1 MHVTSQCGDNR
12 VGLMVCTHPTWRLGV
27 LVGLLGLCLTVITP
41 LHGATAVILAG
52 DEFGLPED
60 RPSLRL
66 DPQGA
71 DSPFASAGALEIT
84 TSGGS
89 TFLGSAVAISST
101 WVLTAG
107 HNIDLNDNGLP
118 DAGLSVNFHL
128 PGIGIHSASAMHT
141 HPLFT
146 GFANPSL
153 HFDLA
158 LLQLSAPLPTNLL
171 HPLIGVSA
179 GVGDVVTLVG
189 FGRSGFGSY
198 GYTTSASLVNRR
210 IGENTLETISTNAN
224 GGQLFRYTFHDPD
237 DPNSLGND
245 RETIIGPGDSG
256 GPVLVP
262 WGEGHAVVGI
272 NTFVEGFG
280 GRFGDIG
287 GGVLLDQGSVDWI
300 VATTGIPEPGVLSL
314 IVLSA
319 LLVFRRGRM
328 HRA

>member
-1 MHVTSQCGDNR
+1 MRSLDRALAQWFVICS
-12 VGLMVCTHPTWRLGV
+12 LMLWTACTA
-27 LVGLLGLCLTVITP
+27 P
-41 LHGATAVILAG
+41 LRGATAMILAG
-52 DEFGLPED
+52 NEFGLPED

-66 DPQGA
+66 DA
-71 DSPFASAGALEIT
+71 ETSDSPFAAVGALEIT
-84 TSGGS
+84 TSGGR
-89 TFLGSAVAISST
+89 TFLGSAVAISSG

-107 HNIDLNDNGLP
+107 HNIDLTDNGLP

-128 PGIGIHSASAMHT
+128 PGIGIHSVSAMHT
-141 HPLFT
+141 HPRFT

-158 LLQLSAPLPTNLL
+158 LLQLSAPLPTDLI
-171 HPLIGVSA
+171 HPLIGVTA

-210 IGENTLETISTNAN
+210 TGENTLETISTNAN

-237 DPNSLGND
+237 DPDSLGND

-256 GPVLVP
+256 GPALVP
-262 WGEGHAVVGI
+262 WGEGHALVGV

-287 GGVLLDQGSVDWI
+287 GGVRLDPDSIDWI
-300 VATTGIPEPGVLSL
+300 ATTTGIPEPGVPALL
-314 IVLSA
+314 VLSA
-319 LLVFRRGRM
+319 LLLFRRNRVSGGM
-328 HRA
+328 ECL